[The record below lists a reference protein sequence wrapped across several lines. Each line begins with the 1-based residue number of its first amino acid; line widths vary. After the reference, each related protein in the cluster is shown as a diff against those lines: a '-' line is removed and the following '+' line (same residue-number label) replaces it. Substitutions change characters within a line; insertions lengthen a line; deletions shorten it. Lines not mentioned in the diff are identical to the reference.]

1 MFHDTQPAAL
11 DDEGGLD
18 AWAQFRVDDASEVLH
33 LLQLLRDRSAPLG
46 LSSPQ
51 GVAVRSQLWSLD
63 PARQH
68 LTFSADGG
76 GPLVQRLAQD
86 DEAVAVGYLDNVK
99 LQFDLLDLV
108 LVHANASCALRA
120 RVPGAIYRFQ
130 RRAAYRVRS
139 FDRRAP
145 KVLLRHPSLPD
156 MRIGLRIVDLSTGG
170 CALLLPDDVP
180 ALQLSGR
187 NRDHTVT
194 IDLLRLVRQQ
204 CRQGIQCGGSLCEG
218 AHLKPVTQ
226 QHDDH
231 QEREFPPE
239 VQLVGEDPQARAQRG
254 DERDGD
260 RHPDQKHHSG
270 LSGPDLTDSAVQERA
285 AAPDVEHG
293 AEDHG
298 DLKVPTASGDIDAA
312 VSAPLTD
319 IERAVVDLDHR
330 VVAFCGLKHGFD
342 IEGILGISEM
352 AQEIDVRFFDRSEQS
367 GGVALDGIRRKARR
381 VERGR

>member
-180 ALQLSGR
+180 ALQPGTLLGGVR
-187 NRDHTVT
+187 FELDGDTAF
-194 IDLLRLVRQQ
+194 DAALRLLHV
-204 CRQGIQCGGSLCEG
+204 GAMHSGGGQRLGCEFVELPG
-218 AHLKPVTQ
+218 
-226 QHDDH
+226 
-231 QEREFPPE
+231 PPRRAL
-239 VQLVGEDPQARAQRG
+239 QRFIDQAQR
-254 DERDGD
+254 R
-260 RHPDQKHHSG
+260 RP
-270 LSGPDLTDSAVQERA
+270 P
-285 AAPDVEHG
+285 
-293 AEDHG
+293 
-298 DLKVPTASGDIDAA
+298 
-312 VSAPLTD
+312 
-319 IERAVVDLDHR
+319 
-330 VVAFCGLKHGFD
+330 
-342 IEGILGISEM
+342 
-352 AQEIDVRFFDRSEQS
+352 
-367 GGVALDGIRRKARR
+367 ALR
-381 VERGR
+381 